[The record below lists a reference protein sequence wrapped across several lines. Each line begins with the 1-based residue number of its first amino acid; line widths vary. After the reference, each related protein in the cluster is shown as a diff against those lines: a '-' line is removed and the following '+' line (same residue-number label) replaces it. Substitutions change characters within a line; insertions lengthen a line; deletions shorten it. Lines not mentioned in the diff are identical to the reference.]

1 MLKSETKSQ
10 WRRVVLGLVTLLLLG
25 PVNAESVQ
33 GDEAQPRQID
43 VVIALDVSGSMDGLI
58 ESAKQRLWD
67 IVNELGRAQPQP
79 ELRLA
84 ILSYGKPEYGA
95 QSGFVRID
103 LPFTSDL
110 DAVSKTL
117 FEFTT
122 DGGDEYVARVVQT
135 AVNDLSW
142 SSQPDAMRVIFVAGN
157 EGAHQDPQLSILQ
170 ATAAAARNG
179 ITVNT
184 IFCGSESDGD
194 APGWRQVAT
203 STNGI
208 FASIN
213 QDAAAV
219 ANISTPMDQALA
231 DLNKV
236 LNDTYVAFGQDGA
249 ASRENQI
256 EQDNIV
262 ADMSAPAMAS
272 RTASKASPLYKSD
285 SWDLVDAV
293 QSGKALEEVAIS
305 DLPDEMQEM
314 ETEQRAA
321 YVEQKAKQRA
331 EVQGRIQAL
340 AGERQDY
347 IKKERAKLDDSDEKG
362 LDEVIQE
369 GLRTLAEEKGFT
381 FTETE

>member
-1 MLKSETKSQ
+1 MLKSEIKFQ
-10 WRRVVLGLVTLLLLG
+10 WRRGVIGLLAVLFFG
-25 PVNAESVQ
+25 PVNAESLQV
-33 GDEAQPRQID
+33 DSAKPRQID
-43 VVIALDVSGSMDGLI
+43 VVIALDVSTSMDGLI

-79 ELRLA
+79 DLRLA
-84 ILSYGKPEYGA
+84 ILSYGNPAYGA
-95 QSGFVRID
+95 QSGYVRVD
-103 LPFTSDL
+103 LPFTRDL

-122 DGGDEYVARVVQT
+122 NGGDEYVARVIQT
-135 AVNDLSW
+135 AVTDLSW
-142 SSQPDAMRVIFVAGN
+142 SKDPGALRVLFVAGN
-157 EGAHQDPQLSILQ
+157 EGAQQDPQIAILQ
-170 ATAAAARNG
+170 ATTAAARNG

-184 IFCGSESDGD
+184 IYCGDESDGD

-213 QDAAAV
+213 QNAAAV
-219 ANISTPMDQALA
+219 ANISTPMDQELA
-231 DLNKV
+231 ELNKE
-236 LNDTYVAFGQDGA
+236 LNDTYVAFGVNGSIA
-249 ASRENQI
+249 RENQI
-256 EQDNIV
+256 EQDREV
-262 ADMSAPAMAS
+262 ANMSAPAMAS
-272 RTASKASPLYKSD
+272 RAASKASPLYRSE

-293 QSGKALEEVAIS
+293 QSGKSLEDVAVK

-321 YVEQKAKQRA
+321 YVEEKAKQRA
-331 EVQGRIQAL
+331 EVQGRMQVL
-340 AGERQDY
+340 ADDRQDY
-347 IKKERAKLDDSDEKG
+347 IKRERAKLDDSDEKG

>member
-1 MLKSETKSQ
+1 MHTSRSSYQL
-10 WRRVVLGLVTLLLLG
+10 RLAVIGLFTLLFSG
-25 PVNAESVQ
+25 TANAESTRIDTV
-33 GDEAQPRQID
+33 EPHKID

-84 ILSYGKPEYGA
+84 ILSYGDPEYGV

-135 AVNDLSW
+135 AVDDLNW
-142 SSQPDAMRVIFVAGN
+142 TTEPDAMRVIFVAGN
-157 EGAHQDPQLSILQ
+157 EGAHQDPQLAVLQ
-170 ATAAAARNG
+170 ATTAAASSG

-184 IFCGSESDGD
+184 IYCGSETDGD

-213 QDAAAV
+213 QDTAAV
-219 ANISTPMDQALA
+219 ANIATPMDQELA
-231 DLNKV
+231 NLNKE
-236 LNDTYVAFGQDGA
+236 LNETYVAFGQEGVA
-249 ASRENQI
+249 AQENQI
-256 EQDNIV
+256 EQDV
-262 ADMSAPAMAS
+262 AVATMSAPAMAS
-272 RTASKASPLYKSD
+272 RAASKASPLYRSE

-293 QSGKALEEVAIS
+293 QSGKSLEEVAVK
-305 DLPDEMQEM
+305 DLPEEMQEM
-314 ETEQRAA
+314 ETGQRAA
-321 YVEQKAKQRA
+321 YVEQKARQR
-331 EVQGRIQAL
+331 EKVQGRIQAL
-340 AGERQDY
+340 ADERQDY
-347 IKKERAKLDDSDEKG
+347 IKKERAKLDADEEKG

-381 FTETE
+381 FTESE